1 MNLETIGQALNAPG
15 ALLVLIGR
23 LALVLLIY
31 SLGVMAFRAWART
44 DEYSR
49 SARQVLHVLWFAAMV
64 VVALSVAAFTLDLN
78 TIEPLFTWGNDLS
91 SWFSGRV
98 LSVAATLAVA
108 YLAMQFVNLI
118 TSRLTAGTAF
128 TRQNVRIDTLR
139 GVLASA
145 LRALI
150 VVAAFVAVL
159 SELGV
164 NVTALLAG
172 VSILGLAVS
181 FGAQS
186 LVKDVITGFFILLED
201 QYGVGDVVRVNGPG
215 GLAGGVEAVS
225 LRTTVLRDLEGT
237 AHVIPNGEIKTV
249 SVLSKD
255 WARAVADIDVP
266 YDVSLD
272 QMLELLT
279 QVATA
284 LHDDPEWNNKFLEPP
299 EVLGVQ
305 ALTPTAVTLRV
316 LMKVQPKE
324 QWPVSREFRRR
335 MKNALDKA
343 GLRVPLPQ
351 MSLAMPPQTQVVM
364 TDTESRLE
372 SRLSENPEPR

>member
-1 MNLETIGQALNAPG
+1 MNLETIRQTLNAPS

-23 LALVLLIY
+23 LALVLLVY

-44 DEYSR
+44 DEYSP
-49 SARQVLHVLWFAAMV
+49 SARQVLRVLWFAATV
-64 VVALSVAAFTLDLN
+64 VVALSVATFTLGLN
-78 TIEPLFTWGNDLS
+78 TLEPLFTWGNDLS
-91 SWFSGRV
+91 SWFSGHV
-98 LSVAATLAVA
+98 LSVVATLAVA

-118 TSRLTAGTAF
+118 ASRLTAGKAF

-145 LRALI
+145 LRVLI
-150 VVAAFVAVL
+150 MVAAFVAVL

-172 VSILGLAVS
+172 VSILGLAIS

-201 QYGVGDVVRVNGPG
+201 QYGVGDVVRVNGPS

-237 AHVIPNGEIKTV
+237 AHVIPNGEIKTI

-284 LHDDPEWNNKFLEPP
+284 LHDDPEWNDKFLEPP

-324 QWPVSREFRRR
+324 QWPVNREFRRR

>member
-1 MNLETIGQALNAPG
+1 MNLETIGQALNTPG

-64 VVALSVAAFTLDLN
+64 IVALSVAAFTLDLN
-78 TIEPLFTWGNDLS
+78 TLEPLFTWGNDLS

-98 LSVAATLAVA
+98 LSVVATLAVA

-118 TSRLTAGTAF
+118 ASRLTAGTAF

-145 LRALI
+145 LRVLI

-284 LHDDPEWNNKFLEPP
+284 LHDDPEWNDKFLEPA

-335 MKNALDKA
+335 IKNALDKA

>member
-15 ALLVLIGR
+15 VLLALTGR

-31 SLGVMAFRAWART
+31 TLGVMAFRAWART
-44 DEYSR
+44 DEYAR
-49 SARQVLHVLWFAAMV
+49 SARRVLHILWFAALV
-64 VVALSVAAFTLDLN
+64 IVAFSVAAFTLGLK
-78 TIEPLFTWGNDLS
+78 TLEPLFTWGNDLS

-98 LSVAATLAVA
+98 LSVVATLAVA
-108 YLAMQFVNLI
+108 YLALQLVNLI
-118 TSRLTAGTAF
+118 ASRLTAGTTF

-145 LRALI
+145 LRVVI
-150 VVAAFVAVL
+150 VVAALVAVL

-201 QYGVGDVVRVNGPG
+201 QYGVGDVVRINGPG

-272 QMLELLT
+272 RMLELLT

-284 LHDDPEWNNKFLEPP
+284 LHDDPEWNGKFLEPP

-372 SRLSENPEPR
+372 SQRSENPGPR

>member
-1 MNLETIGQALNAPG
+1 MNFETIGQALNAPG
-15 ALLVLIGR
+15 VLLALTGR

-31 SLGVMAFRAWART
+31 TLGVMAFRAWAR
-44 DEYSR
+44 DEYAR
-49 SARQVLHVLWFAAMV
+49 SARRALHILWFATTV
-64 VVALSVAAFTLDLN
+64 IVALSVAVFTLGLN
-78 TIEPLFTWGNDLS
+78 TLEPLFTWGNDLS

-98 LSVAATLAVA
+98 LSVIATIAVA
-108 YLAMQFVNLI
+108 YLLLQLVNLI
-118 TSRLTAGTAF
+118 ASRLTAGTAF
-128 TRQNVRIDTLR
+128 TRQNVRLDTLR

-145 LRALI
+145 LRVLI

>member
-284 LHDDPEWNNKFLEPP
+284 LHDDPEWNDKFLEPA

>member
-1 MNLETIGQALNAPG
+1 M
-15 ALLVLIGR
+15 
-23 LALVLLIY
+23 
-31 SLGVMAFRAWART
+31 
-44 DEYSR
+44 
-49 SARQVLHVLWFAAMV
+49 
-64 VVALSVAAFTLDLN
+64 
-78 TIEPLFTWGNDLS
+78 
-91 SWFSGRV
+91 
-98 LSVAATLAVA
+98 
-108 YLAMQFVNLI
+108 
-118 TSRLTAGTAF
+118 
-128 TRQNVRIDTLR
+128 RIDTLR

-145 LRALI
+145 LRVMI
-150 VVAAFVAVL
+150 VVATFVAVL

-172 VSILGLAVS
+172 VSILGLAIS

-266 YDVSLD
+266 YDVNLD
-272 QMLELLT
+272 QMFGLLT
-279 QVATA
+279 QVANA
-284 LHDDPEWNNKFLEPP
+284 LHDDPEWNDKFLEPP
-299 EVLGVQ
+299 EILGVQ

-364 TDTESRLE
+364 TDAESRLE

>member
-279 QVATA
+279 RVATA